1 VDIAYQLGKMA
12 VPIAD
17 NGLVAIPEEMAML
30 SHGAWEA
37 QGSISDRAKEHLG
50 ESDRGIIMFR
60 KLLREQI
67 QTVQNGGDPI
77 GSNMDPNKDEVIQLI
92 HEGYSAFS
100 FAAERAAREGQQ
112 A

>member
-1 VDIAYQLGKMA
+1 M
-12 VPIAD
+12 
-17 NGLVAIPEEMAML
+17 
-30 SHGAWEA
+30 AWET
-37 QGSISDRAKEHLG
+37 QGPISNRAKEHLG
-50 ESDRGIIMFR
+50 EADRGILMLR

-67 QTVQNGGDPI
+67 QTVQNGGDPVGI
-77 GSNMDPNKDEVIQLI
+77 NMNPSKDEVIQLI